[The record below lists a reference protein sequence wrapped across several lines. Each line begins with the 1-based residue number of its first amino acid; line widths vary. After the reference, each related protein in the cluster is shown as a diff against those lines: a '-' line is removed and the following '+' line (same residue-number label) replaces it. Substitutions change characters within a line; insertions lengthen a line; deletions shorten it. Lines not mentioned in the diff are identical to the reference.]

1 MRIFLILG
9 IYLSS
14 ILVYASNDVK
24 ISDPPAWVTK
34 INLHE
39 AAVLDGVND
48 IYYLLVDKQ
57 VNLIDPSEFSHF
69 AMKVLNSSGIQSVSD
84 ITVEFDPGYQELTFH
99 GIRIIR
105 DGQII
110 DKLTGAGI
118 NVFQR
123 ETQLER
129 FIYDGSLTASI
140 NLTDVRKNDI
150 IEYSY
155 TIKGFNP
162 LNQGHYSSSFYQ
174 EYGIPV
180 SKIFNRII
188 ADPRKDIQIR
198 QFNGADEPVIS
209 NDNRRKEYSWTL
221 SEVAALKA
229 EDNLPAWFYPFSFVA
244 FTTFKSWEEVVEWAM
259 PLYSYDRDKVKREIK
274 LCEES
279 ESLESEVLCLI
290 RAVQDEI
297 RYLALASGM
306 SAYKPNEP
314 TRVFHQK
321 YGDCKDKSLLLVAL
335 LNNKGLEAYPLL
347 VSSHSG
353 HALPEKLPGFSVFNH
368 CVVYFKLK
376 NREYFV
382 DPTISNQGGD
392 LDNMVFPNY
401 EYGLLIKP
409 GQHALLSIPDRY
421 RSSISVSE
429 IINVK
434 SIRGEASYFIET
446 EYKGQAADNMRQ
458 IYNSYTID
466 YLQKENLDY
475 YSHMYSGIEARQ
487 DFFYEDDL
495 RNSTNV
501 FITQENYLLKD
512 YWMAPA
518 DSSYWYFEVY
528 PLMIESYIDYP
539 KSAGRTMPYYIG
551 GQLSFSN
558 YTKIILPENWPIS
571 IPPFQVQ
578 GEGFTYSDFVSVS
591 GNEVVVRHAY
601 ERNKEFISPESTFE
615 FLRKHDDIKKQLS
628 LNLSHTDGISGFR
641 LSWAAIIITLIT
653 LGAGAYFAN
662 RLYTEYDPDPLSVAT
677 PLSIGGWLIL
687 PAIGLTV
694 SPFILIYQLISTG
707 YYNQNDLLSIIQS
720 GSEYTFELLILF
732 TFILI
737 SNLLIIVYTILVAIL
752 FFKRRTSVPRLIT
765 YLYGINLAFLL
776 LILVIYHTILPV
788 EIASAG
794 SGITERDI
802 FQAILGAAIW
812 IPYFMRSKRVKETFC
827 IRYANKNV
835 QVPVEGLPRI

>member
-1 MRIFLILG
+1 
-9 IYLSS
+9 
-14 ILVYASNDVK
+14 
-24 ISDPPAWVTK
+24 VT
-34 INLHE
+34 
-39 AAVLDGVND
+39 D
-48 IYYLLVDKQ
+48 IYYLLVDQQ
-57 VNLIDPSEFSHF
+57 VNLIDQSEFSHF
-69 AMKVLNSSGIQSVSD
+69 AVKLLNSSGIQSVSD
-84 ITVEFDPGYQELTFH
+84 ITVEFDPAYQELTFH
-99 GIRIIR
+99 AIRIIR
-105 DGQII
+105 EGQII
-110 DKLTGAGI
+110 DKLTGSGI

-129 FIYDGSLTASI
+129 YVYDGSLTAAI
-140 NLTDVRKNDI
+140 NLSDVRKNDI

-155 TIKGFNP
+155 TVKGFNP

-174 EYGIPV
+174 EYEIPV

-188 ADPRKDIQIR
+188 ADPRNDIQIR
-198 QFNGADEPVIS
+198 QFNGSDEPEIINS
-209 NDNRRKEYSWTL
+209 NGRKEYTWTE
-221 SEVAALKA
+221 SEVAALKT
-229 EDNLPAWFYPFSFVA
+229 EDNLPAWFNPFKGVA
-244 FTTFKSWEEVVEWAM
+244 FSTFKSWEEVVDWAL
-259 PLYSYDRDKVKREIK
+259 PLYSYDRDKVKREIIW
-274 LCEES
+274 CDES
-279 ESLESEVLCLI
+279 GSLETEVLCLI

-314 TRVFHQK
+314 TRVFGQK

-335 LNNKGLEAYPLL
+335 LNNKGVESYPLL
-347 VSSHSG
+347 VSSPSG
-353 HALPEKLPGFSVFNH
+353 HALPEKLPGFAAFNH
-368 CVVYFKLK
+368 CVVCFKLK

-382 DPTISNQGGD
+382 DPTLSNQGGD
-392 LDNMVFPNY
+392 LENMIFPDY

-409 GQHALLSIPDRY
+409 GQKELLSIPNHY
-421 RSSISVSE
+421 SSSISVNE

-434 SIRGEASYFIET
+434 SIRGDASYFIET
-446 EYKGQAADNMRQ
+446 EYKGEAADIMRQ
-458 IYNSYTID
+458 VYNSYTSD
-466 YLQKENLDY
+466 YIQKENLDF
-475 YSHMYSGIEARQ
+475 YSHMYSGIETSK
-487 DFFYEDDL
+487 DIFHEDDL

-528 PLMIESYIDYP
+528 PLMLESYIDYP

-558 YTKIILPENWPIS
+558 YTKIILPEDWPIS
-571 IPPFQVQ
+571 LPPFQVQ
-578 GEGFTYSDFVSVS
+578 GEGFTYSEFVSVS
-591 GNEVVVRHAY
+591 GNEVVVRHTY
-601 ERNKEFISPESTFE
+601 DRNKEFISPETTFE

-628 LNLSHTDGISGFR
+628 LLLSHTDEISGFR
-641 LSWAAIIITLIT
+641 LSWAAVIITLIT
-653 LGAGAYFAN
+653 LGAGAYFAK
-662 RLYTEYDPDPLSVAT
+662 RLYTEYDPDPLSVAR
-677 PLSIGGWLIL
+677 PLPIGGWLIL
-687 PAIGLTV
+687 PEIGLTV
-694 SPFILIYQLISTG
+694 TPFILIYQIISAG
-707 YYNQNDLLSIIQS
+707 YYNQNDLLTIIQS
-720 GSEYTFELLILF
+720 GSEYTLELLILF
-732 TFILI
+732 AFTLV
-737 SNLLIIVYTILVAIL
+737 SNLLILVYTILVAVL

-827 IRYANKNV
+827 IRYINRHRA
-835 QVPVEGLPRI
+835 